1 MNLKLRV
8 MESTPRGR
16 SRRYSLFLAT
26 ILLLETF
33 DITSSALPPKIY
45 KEAVFASNLTKDAAV
60 YASGLYCRGAN
71 FSQTDCQVVE
81 LKLDIIRPAFN
92 ASTNVSLPNAYMP
105 VIVGIHGG
113 SYSHGSSS
121 EQVR

>member
-1 MNLKLRV
+1 MFHVFAK
-8 MESTPRGR
+8 
-16 SRRYSLFLAT
+16 LFLFEAFAT
-26 ILLLETF
+26 TNPR
-33 DITSSALPPKIY
+33 SATPPTIY
-45 KEAVFASNLTKDAAV
+45 REAVFASNLTKDAAV

-81 LKLDIIRPAFN
+81 LKVDIIRPAVN
-92 ASTNVSLPNAYMP
+92 DSTNVSLPSGPMP
-105 VIVGIHGG
+105 VMLGIHGG

>member
-1 MNLKLRV
+1 MTMCFLG
-8 MESTPRGR
+8 EFDATGSTQ
-16 SRRYSLFLAT
+16 
-26 ILLLETF
+26 
-33 DITSSALPPKIY
+33 PPEIY
-45 KEAVFASNLTKDAAV
+45 QGPMFAVNFTKDAAV

-81 LKLDIIRPAFN
+81 LKLDLIRPAFN
-92 ASTNVSLPNAYMP
+92 KSTNVSLPKGPMP

>member
-1 MNLKLRV
+1 MAKLRV
-8 MESTPRGR
+8 MESTLRGR

-26 ILLLETF
+26 ILLVETF
-33 DITSSALPPKIY
+33 DITTSALPPKIY

-121 EQVR
+121 EQVY